1 MQYIN
6 QLSGAWESFFIK
18 PQQGS
23 LLVLGSDVRG
33 TVFAIFDL
41 AEQLGVSPWKWW
53 ADVVNLKQH
62 QAVLNFPKN
71 GVYSTPSV
79 QYRGIFLND
88 EDWGLQPWAAKTFE
102 KDIKDIGPKTYE
114 KIFQLL
120 LRLKA
125 NTEWPAMHPSTKAF
139 YKIKGNQEMAQ
150 QYHIVIG
157 TSHAEPILRNNVD
170 EWDKKKQGPYNYVDN
185 SEQINHYWQ
194 DRVNQ
199 VKGDKNHNLFTIGMR
214 GVHDSHMEGVNSTE
228 QAINL
233 LHSIIRTQRNM
244 LSNTFAREA
253 SQIPQVFIPYK
264 EVLELYNNGLK
275 VPDDVT
281 IMWTDDNYGY
291 IRRLSD
297 KQEQMRTG
305 GSGIY
310 YHLSYWGRPHDYLWL
325 STTQPALIWYEMSKA
340 YQDGAQKMWI
350 ANVGDIKPAEYNMEL
365 FLDLAWNVEA
375 VNHDSIKNHL
385 TQWASREFGAEIATD
400 VSRVMNEYYRLA
412 FIRKPEFM
420 GWSQTEPT
428 TDTQLTEFTD
438 EEAQQRISA
447 YAKLINIIKILKN
460 KVPKSRQDAW
470 FQLIE
475 YPIKA
480 AAHMNEKFL
489 YRQLS
494 EHCLLL
500 DCKKSYQQL
509 SVKAYQAIKELTNKY
524 NLTLSQGKWQ
534 HMMSMKPRNLPVFQ
548 APEFNTSS
556 EKSKIDHKREQPLIS
571 LKASQ
576 YSRSF
581 IPSNSSSKTR
591 WHAIE
596 GFGHSDNAVT
606 IFPSE
611 YHSVTNNKVSLSDEN
626 NPWLEYQITLPHAGK
641 YEIELH
647 FIPTHTNQYNDQVNL
662 AFNGKYSGSAMLNT
676 KGRSEQWKTNVLRN
690 SQIKTFKVSVKQAGL
705 QRLRLA
711 MNQTGIV
718 LDQIAV
724 YRENSL
730 KPYVINH

>member
-1 MQYIN
+1 
-6 QLSGAWESFFIK
+6 
-18 PQQGS
+18 
-23 LLVLGSDVRG
+23 
-33 TVFAIFDL
+33 
-41 AEQLGVSPWKWW
+41 
-53 ADVVNLKQH
+53 
-62 QAVLNFPKN
+62 
-71 GVYSTPSV
+71 
-79 QYRGIFLND
+79 
-88 EDWGLQPWAAKTFE
+88 
-102 KDIKDIGPKTYE
+102 
-114 KIFQLL
+114 
-120 LRLKA
+120 
-125 NTEWPAMHPSTKAF
+125 
-139 YKIKGNQEMAQ
+139 
-150 QYHIVIG
+150 
-157 TSHAEPILRNNVD
+157 
-170 EWDKKKQGPYNYVDN
+170 
-185 SEQINHYWQ
+185 
-194 DRVNQ
+194 
-199 VKGDKNHNLFTIGMR
+199 MR

-228 QAINL
+228 KAINL

-340 YQDGAQKMWI
+340 YQNGAQKMWI

-385 TQWASREFGAEIATD
+385 TQWASREFGEEIATD

-460 KVPKSRQDAW
+460 KVPKSRQYAW

-509 SVKAYQAIKELTNKY
+509 SAIISKSLPSYQRVNQQI
-524 NLTLSQGKWQ
+524 Q
-534 HMMSMKPRNLPVFQ
+534 
-548 APEFNTSS
+548 
-556 EKSKIDHKREQPLIS
+556 
-571 LKASQ
+571 
-576 YSRSF
+576 
-581 IPSNSSSKTR
+581 SN
-591 WHAIE
+591 
-596 GFGHSDNAVT
+596 
-606 IFPSE
+606 P
-611 YHSVTNNKVSLSDEN
+611 
-626 NPWLEYQITLPHAGK
+626 
-641 YEIELH
+641 
-647 FIPTHTNQYNDQVNL
+647 
-662 AFNGKYSGSAMLNT
+662 
-676 KGRSEQWKTNVLRN
+676 
-690 SQIKTFKVSVKQAGL
+690 
-705 QRLRLA
+705 
-711 MNQTGIV
+711 
-718 LDQIAV
+718 
-724 YRENSL
+724 
-730 KPYVINH
+730 